1 MGNLIFI
8 NFFLDLCQNFKKN
21 VELPFKK
28 VTKNDHFLGK
38 KKMKMMLPM
47 GENMFFFPIFD
58 KISRSKIKIRT
69 FCDFFDSKF
78 ELYGS
83 KFDTKNDQ
91 KNHVKKEFQG
101 SVVGGGVDFDHGQI
115 GRNWFRKKIDFFFR

>member
-1 MGNLIFI
+1 ML
-8 NFFLDLCQNFKKN
+8 
-21 VELPFKK
+21 
-28 VTKNDHFLGK
+28 
-38 KKMKMMLPM
+38 LPM
-47 GENMFFFPIFD
+47 GKKHVFFSDFD
-58 KISRSKIKIRT
+58 KISRSKIKIPT
-69 FCDFFDSKF
+69 FFGFFDAKF

-115 GRNWFRKKIDFFFR
+115 GRNWFRKKIDFFFK

>member
-1 MGNLIFI
+1 
-8 NFFLDLCQNFKKN
+8 
-21 VELPFKK
+21 
-28 VTKNDHFLGK
+28 
-38 KKMKMMLPM
+38 
-47 GENMFFFPIFD
+47 MFFSPIFD

-101 SVVGGGVDFDHGQI
+101 SVVGGWILTMAKLDVTGSG
-115 GRNWFRKKIDFFFR
+115 KKSTFFLGEKTDQSR